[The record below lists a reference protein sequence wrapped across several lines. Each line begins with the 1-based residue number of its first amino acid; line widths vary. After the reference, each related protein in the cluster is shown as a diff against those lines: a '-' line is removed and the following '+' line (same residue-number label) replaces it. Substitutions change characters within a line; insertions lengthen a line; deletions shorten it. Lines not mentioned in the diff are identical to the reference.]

1 MKLHFALLL
10 VLGLSFSACIE
21 DATQT
26 ILFEQGTV
34 IMAVVGLMMVVIAL
48 AYALGNALHLPNA
61 IVFAKD
67 ELYHLGFSMMLLLG
81 FSGIVVFSCDLTGM
95 FFTQTMGNIGAGSCY
110 SAGSGTSP
118 NEVAECYVSQ
128 AKNDARSMSERYI
141 QKYLDN
147 MMDSTFAWS
156 LALPLFEAYTATAGA
171 YKRIVSNQYSMIMN
185 SFLVPAL
192 MSISMQKFVLIFI
205 NENVIRWILPTAFV
219 MRFFPPTRH
228 MGNIFIAIAIGL
240 YVLVPMLYAFNL
252 SMYEVVLSDC
262 GAFARAACDNVIDNN
277 SCGTSVACAGC
288 ETTCGNA
295 DSLWNVARLIPQAFF
310 LPNLTMALV
319 ITFLSSIHKAL
330 RVIG

>member
-1 MKLHFALLL
+1 MKLYYLLL
-10 VLGLSFSACIE
+10 LLAGLSFSACVE
-21 DATQT
+21 DATDT

-48 AYALGNALHLPNA
+48 AYALGNALHIPNA

-67 ELYHLGFSMMLLLG
+67 EMYHLGFSMMLLLG

-95 FFTQTMGNIGAGSCY
+95 FFTQTMSSIGGGSCY
-110 SAGSGTSP
+110 STAMGQSP
-118 NEVAECYVSQ
+118 NEVAECYISL

-156 LALPLFEAYTATAGA
+156 LSLPLFEAYTATAGA
-171 YKRIVSNQYSMIMN
+171 YKRIVSNEYSMIMN

-192 MSISMQKFVLIFI
+192 MSISMQKFVLLFI
-205 NENVIRWILPTAFV
+205 NENIIRWVLPTAFV

-252 SMYEVVLSDC
+252 SMYEVVMNDC
-262 GAFARAACDNVIDNN
+262 SSFAKAACDNVIDNN
-277 SCGTSVACAGC
+277 SCSNPA
-288 ETTCGNA
+288 TTCGNP

-319 ITFLSSIHKAL
+319 ITFLSSVHKAL

>member
-1 MKLHFALLL
+1 MKLHFILLL

-34 IMAVVGLMMVVIAL
+34 IMAVIGLMMVVIAL
-48 AYALGNALHLPNA
+48 AYALGNALRIPNA

-95 FFTQTMGNIGAGSCY
+95 FFDQTMGSIGTSSCY
-110 SAGSGTSP
+110 SAGGGTSP
-118 NEVAECYVSQ
+118 NEVAECYVTQ

-205 NENVIRWILPTAFV
+205 NENVIYWVIPTAFV

-228 MGNIFIAIAIGL
+228 MGNIFIAMSIGL

-262 GAFARAACDNVIDNN
+262 SSFARAACDNVIDNN

>member
-1 MKLHFALLL
+1 MRLQYILLL
-10 VLGLSFSACIE
+10 IMGLSFSACIE

-48 AYALGNALHLPNA
+48 AYSLGNAFHIPSA

-67 ELYHLGFSMMLLLG
+67 EMYHLGFSMMLLLG

-95 FFTQTMGNIGAGSCY
+95 FFTQTMGSIGASSCY
-110 SAGSGTSP
+110 STAMAQSP

-128 AKNDARSMSERYI
+128 AKNDARGMSERYI

-205 NENVIRWILPTAFV
+205 NENVIRWVLPTAFV

-228 MGNIFIAIAIGL
+228 MGNIFIALAIGL

-252 SMYEVVLSDC
+252 SMYEVVMNDC
-262 GAFARAACDNVIDNN
+262 GTFAKAACDNVIDNG
-277 SCGTSVACAGC
+277 SCASP
-288 ETTCGNA
+288 ETTCGNP